1 MPEPRTMITL
11 RIDGDVLRRVDEAA
25 HDAGL
30 RRSELIRSA
39 IARELAAMEQ
49 TGGRARRDDE

>member
-1 MPEPRTMITL
+1 MITL

-30 RRSELIRSA
+30 RRSELIRTA

-49 TGGRARRDDE
+49 TGGRAGTGDD